1 MTQELAS
8 DRMAQWRSRHARI
21 AAVCDAPAIGDRIAQ
36 AAAALLGTPAKFK
49 GREPGI
55 ALDNNGLVLAACAL
69 AGIPAPVLDHR
80 ILPASSLLDW
90 VRGVAVEVYHEP
102 VPGDVVFVERAS
114 GAAGIGIVGRQSA
127 VSGRPI
133 AAFII
138 LADGRVAYCHHFG
151 IRWCERTQAVRA
163 LRLEKFLGM

>member
-1 MTQELAS
+1 
-8 DRMAQWRSRHARI
+8 
-21 AAVCDAPAIGDRIAQ
+21 
-36 AAAALLGTPAKFK
+36 
-49 GREPGI
+49 
-55 ALDNNGLVLAACAL
+55 AACAL

-163 LRLEKFLGM
+163 LRLEKFLGMRHSQWRFQDPSPSQARAEQQLRLTAPQEATYG